1 MTIIITFLLSLF
13 FCGNAMAQKDNVFP
27 NTMRITI
34 DNKTLDIPLMINEKN
49 NKTYYTNENFIVH
62 DTTFIYNEY
71 QYWREDSTENYTT
84 SITSHFIVPHNHPNF
99 IENINYISPMSSK
112 DALNDI
118 LAELKEKM
126 PVLSKQNLGDIPR
139 MWYLLMKYKGAYY
152 FSEDEPITWELTDSL
167 LFKYDQE
174 LNLRPI
180 NNFKKTREGSWAFTT
195 LNNNYDKEMQV
206 SIIPCKKLKGAYIIT
221 TNIMGEAPTHIL
233 CTTDRD
239 ISNFDLIK
247 FYSDHLPIG
256 LDYENIDYETLMK

>member
-180 NNFKKTREGSWAFTT
+180 NNFKKTKEGSWAFTT

-256 LDYENIDYETLMK
+256 LDYEDIDYEALMK